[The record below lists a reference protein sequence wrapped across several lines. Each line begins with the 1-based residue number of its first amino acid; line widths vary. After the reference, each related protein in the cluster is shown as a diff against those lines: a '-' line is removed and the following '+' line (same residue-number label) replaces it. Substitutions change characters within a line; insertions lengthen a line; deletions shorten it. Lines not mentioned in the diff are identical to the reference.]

1 MNHILRFLAL
11 PSAVLAFASGTSFA
25 STYSVTS
32 LADSTNSG
40 TLRWAINSAN
50 TAPLSDGVR
59 TITFATNGTINLSS
73 PLPVLYKPVTID
85 ATSAPGY
92 TSNPVVSINFNGK
105 SGLTVATTAKGS
117 SISGLSLV
125 RASAAAL
132 TLQGLGIQVSGNFI
146 GLNTDGSLAA
156 NNGDGISVLP
166 GSTGNLIGGNTVST
180 GNQVWYATNFPVT
193 VSGWQGLRN
202 FATNSTQTNADWY
215 MITGTSGNY
224 GLLYTGPINGTGGIS
239 YLVSYPTNNINTTS
253 IYSAG
258 NVTKG
263 SNTIILAGSYA
274 NTTNQI
280 FSPGFTNY
288 GWVWTGSTNDLQPA
302 NGNGPISTNGTFRTI
317 NYSTVKQGHPQ
328 YNFCHSVMGDLAVG
342 NVCYPVKIGTNTR
355 TLGPGVAYICDL
367 TKQDLTV
374 PSSFVTIPVKP
385 LGAKSITAYGIWDNG
400 NGTYT
405 ICGGYS
411 TAPANNITNQL
422 IPLTLGLG
430 YLVDYTPR
438 NGTFTNWKSFS
449 YPSGVNV
456 DVHFEGISSTEA
468 GVYTLV
474 SDLING
480 TNIFGATL
488 SVNRNNDGTF
498 SSGYWTPLTFPGVT
512 NTGFVGADSV
522 YGNQVVGIIAG
533 TNNTASFG
541 CYQMTINTGFNLGNV
556 ISGNGGNGINLNGSS
571 SNTIS
576 QNYIGTDANGSTNA
590 AYGNARNGILLGS
603 GSSYNMIGGQFID
616 GNNPTGSAG
625 STTPVFQR
633 PPLGN
638 LISANHLNGV
648 LIENGSQSNTLSGNY
663 IGVDGSGTNAL
674 GNWFDGVDIEN
685 SSGNGLLGCAY
696 YQNPFA
702 YYNVISGNYGNGTRI
717 HKSTN
722 TTFQGNYAGID
733 ALDTTNVSNGGD
745 GLLVSGSSKYVQIGG
760 VIPLGSVISGNRG
773 NGTEITGTVSYATNF
788 NTFGGVPSFK
798 TYAVPNY
805 GDGILITSTG
815 GHNTVRTCVMSGNLG
830 NGVEIGGDAT
840 GVLIEDTTAGT
851 TTDINEPLPNQCNGI
866 VISGSAHGNSIG
878 GYNPSIEMSVHASG
892 NVGYGIAV
900 LDSAY
905 SNSIVN
911 TRVGVGLAPTEQ
923 QGILPPLPNQ
933 QGGIFLD
940 QGTYATTIGGT
951 NRIQANYLNNNGG
964 DGLTIIGS
972 AKNRII
978 GNYIIA
984 NDIGVYAWGNCA
996 GTVLLNNFVYNNTN
1010 NPQVNTSGSSGI
1022 IIK

>member
-1 MNHILRFLAL
+1 MKHIIRFLAL
-11 PSAVLAFASGTSFA
+11 PSAVLALAADSSIA

-50 TAPLSDGVR
+50 TAPLSEGVR

-92 TSNPVVSINFNGK
+92 TSNPVVSLNFRGNP
-105 SGLTVATTAKGS
+105 GLIVAATAKGS

-125 RASAAAL
+125 LASGTAL
-132 TLQGLGIQVSGNFI
+132 TLQGAGIRVYGNFI
-146 GLNTDGSLAA
+146 GLAPDGSLAP
-156 NNGDGISVLP
+156 NGGDGILAT
-166 GSTGNLIGGNTVST
+166 STSGNNLIGDGNPVTSIAYT
-180 GNQVWYATNFPVT
+180 NATNPSQFPIT
-193 VSGWQGLRN
+193 VFAWQGLR
-202 FATNSTQTNADWY
+202 A
-215 MITGTSGNY
+215 
-224 GLLYTGPINGTGGIS
+224 NGT
-239 YLVSYPTNNINTTS
+239 N
-253 IYSAG
+253 
-258 NVTKG
+258 
-263 SNTIILAGSYA
+263 AGSYLISGTGIS
-274 NTTNQI
+274 NNGI
-280 FSPGFTNY
+280 IYVGPISGGGTNY
-288 GWVWTGSTNDLQPA
+288 SLVGPSTWTQISPYGPDSLTNNRLRVVGSCKITNSANYNSGFVWEGTTNDL
-302 NGNGPISTNGTFRTI
+302 GTNL
-317 NYSTVKQGHPQ
+317 STVSGGSFRLISRPGAYAQ
-328 YNFCHSVMGDLAVG
+328 YTHSAMGDLAVG
-342 NVCYPVKIGTNTR
+342 NYVTNLAANSGEGAYVCKLTNS
-355 TLGPGVAYICDL
+355 TLTNA
-367 TKQDLTV
+367 
-374 PSSFVTIPVKP
+374 SAFVEIPKKP

-400 NGTYT
+400 VILNTNNQVISHPYT

-411 TAPANNITNQL
+411 PSAVNNITNENV
-422 IPLTLGLG
+422 PLTQGQG
-430 YLVDYTPR
+430 YLVDYDAVS
-438 NGTFTNWKSFS
+438 GKFTNWTSLS
-449 YPSGVNV
+449 YPQGKNII
-456 DVHFEGISSTEA
+456 VHFEGISGVET
-468 GVYTLV
+468 GVYQLSADAFEVGST
-474 SDLING
+474 NG
-480 TNIFGATL
+480 AQGCWV
-488 SVNRNNDGTF
+488 SVNRNPDGSF
-498 SSGYWTPLTFPGVT
+498 AQGSWVNLFYPGVSNNLT
-512 NTGFVGADSV
+512 SANSV
-522 YGNQVVGIIAG
+522 SGNQVVGLVLG
-533 TNNTASFG
+533 NSSFPF
-541 CYQMTINTGFNLGNV
+541 QATINSGFQRANV
-556 ISGNGGNGINLNGSS
+556 ISGNGGNGINLSGSS

-590 AYGNARNGILLGS
+590 AYGNARNGIQLSG
-603 GSSYNMIGGQFID
+603 GSSFNMIGGQFID

-648 LIENGSQSNTLSGNY
+648 LIANGSQSNTLSGNY
-663 IGVDGSGTNAL
+663 IGVDASGTNSL

-745 GLLVSGSSKYVQIGG
+745 GLLVSGSSKHVQIGG

-830 NGVEIGGDAT
+830 NGVEISGDAT

-866 VISGSAHGNSIG
+866 VISGRAHGNTIG
-878 GYNPSIEMSVHASG
+878 GYNPSIETSVHASG
-892 NVGYGIAV
+892 NLGYGIAV
-900 LDSAY
+900 IDKAY

-911 TRVGVGLAPTEQ
+911 TRVGVGLALTEQ
-923 QGILPPLPNQ
+923 QGILPPIPNQ

-940 QGTYATTIGGT
+940 QGTYATTIGGAKL
-951 NRIQANYLNNNGG
+951 IQANYINNNGG
-964 DGLTIIGS
+964 DGLTIDAS
-972 AKNRII
+972 QKNSII
-978 GNYIIA
+978 GNFILS
-984 NDIGVYAWGNCA
+984 NDMGIYAWGNCA
-996 GTVLLNNFVYNNTN
+996 GTVLSQNFVFNNTN
-1010 NPQVNTSGSSGI
+1010 GPQVNIKGATGI
-1022 IIK
+1022 IAK

>member
-1 MNHILRFLAL
+1 MNYILRFLAL
-11 PSAVLAFASGTSFA
+11 PSAVLAFASGSSIA
-25 STYSVTS
+25 STYPVTS

-105 SGLTVATTAKGS
+105 PGLTVATTAKGS

-125 RASAAAL
+125 RASGAGL
-132 TLQGLGIQVSGNFI
+132 TLQASGVQVSENFI
-146 GLNTDGSLAA
+146 GLATDGSIAA
-156 NNGDGISVLP
+156 NGGDGILLA
-166 GSTGNLIGGNTVST
+166 STSSKNLIGGGSPVISISYTN
-180 GNQVWYATNFPVT
+180 ATNPSQFPIT
-193 VSGWQGLRN
+193 VFAWQGLRAN
-202 FATNSTQTNADWY
+202 GTNEGSYLISGTGISNNGIIYVGPISGGGVNYSLVGPSTWTQISPYGPDSLTNNRLRVVGSCKITNSTNYNSGFVWE
-215 MITGTSGNY
+215 GT
-224 GLLYTGPINGTGGIS
+224 
-239 YLVSYPTNNINTTS
+239 
-253 IYSAG
+253 
-258 NVTKG
+258 
-263 SNTIILAGSYA
+263 
-274 NTTNQI
+274 
-280 FSPGFTNY
+280 
-288 GWVWTGSTNDLQPA
+288 TNDL
-302 NGNGPISTNGTFRTI
+302 GTNL
-317 NYSTVKQGHPQ
+317 STVSGGSFRLISRPGAYAQ
-328 YNFCHSVMGDLAVG
+328 YTHSAMGDLAVG
-342 NVCYPVKIGTNTR
+342 NYVTNLAANSGEGAYVCKLTNS
-355 TLGPGVAYICDL
+355 TLTNA
-367 TKQDLTV
+367 
-374 PSSFVTIPVKP
+374 SAFVEIPKKP

-400 NGTYT
+400 VILNTNNQVISHPYT

-411 TAPANNITNQL
+411 PSAVNNITNENV
-422 IPLTLGLG
+422 PLTQGQG
-430 YLVDYTPR
+430 YLVDYDAVS
-438 NGTFTNWKSFS
+438 GTFTNWTSLS
-449 YPSGVNV
+449 YPQGKNII
-456 DVHFEGISSTEA
+456 VHFEGISGVET
-468 GVYTLV
+468 GVYQLSADAFEVGST
-474 SDLING
+474 NG
-480 TNIFGATL
+480 AQGCWV
-488 SVNRNNDGTF
+488 SVNRNPDGSF
-498 SSGYWTPLTFPGVT
+498 AQGSWVNLFYPGVSNNLT
-512 NTGFVGADSV
+512 SANSV
-522 YGNQVVGIIAG
+522 SGNQIVGLVLG
-533 TNNTASFG
+533 NSSFPF
-541 CYQMTINTGFNLGNV
+541 QATINSGFQRANV
-556 ISGNGGNGINLNGSS
+556 ISGNGGNGINLSGSS

-590 AYGNARNGILLGS
+590 AYGNDRNGIQLSG
-603 GSSYNMIGGQFID
+603 GSSFNMIGGQFID
-616 GNNPTGSAG
+616 GNNPTGSTG
-625 STTPVFQR
+625 FTTPVFQR

-638 LISANHLNGV
+638 LISANHQNGV
-648 LIENGSQSNTLSGNY
+648 LIESGSQSNTLSGNY
-663 IGVDGSGTNAL
+663 IGVDASGTNAL

-702 YYNVISGNYGNGTRI
+702 YYNVISGNYGNGIRI

-866 VISGSAHGNSIG
+866 VISGNAHGNTIG

-940 QGTYATTIGGT
+940 QGTYATTIGGAKP
-951 NRIQANYLNNNGG
+951 IQANFINNNGG
-964 DGLTIIGS
+964 DGLTINASG
-972 AKNRII
+972 KNRIT
-978 GNYIIA
+978 GNSICS
-984 NDIGVYAWGNCA
+984 NNTGVYAFGNCS
-996 GTVLLNNFVYNNTN
+996 GTVLQNNLVTNNTDN
-1010 NPQVNTSGSSGI
+1010 QVDINGATGI
-1022 IIK
+1022 ISK

>member
-105 SGLTVATTAKGS
+105 PGLTVATTAKGS

-125 RASAAAL
+125 RASGAGL
-132 TLQGLGIQVSGNFI
+132 TLQASGVQVSENFI
-146 GLNTDGSLAA
+146 GLATDGSIAA
-156 NNGDGISVLP
+156 NGGDGILLA
-166 GSTGNLIGGNTVST
+166 STSSKNLIGGGSPVISISYTN
-180 GNQVWYATNFPVT
+180 ATNPSQFPIT
-193 VSGWQGLRN
+193 VFAWQGLRAN
-202 FATNSTQTNADWY
+202 GTNEGSYLISGTGISNNGIIYVGPISGGGANYSLVGPSTWTQISPYGPDSLTNNRLRVVGSCKITNSANYNSGFVWE
-215 MITGTSGNY
+215 GT
-224 GLLYTGPINGTGGIS
+224 
-239 YLVSYPTNNINTTS
+239 
-253 IYSAG
+253 
-258 NVTKG
+258 
-263 SNTIILAGSYA
+263 
-274 NTTNQI
+274 
-280 FSPGFTNY
+280 
-288 GWVWTGSTNDLQPA
+288 TNDL
-302 NGNGPISTNGTFRTI
+302 GTNL
-317 NYSTVKQGHPQ
+317 STVSGGSFRLISRPGAYAQ
-328 YNFCHSVMGDLAVG
+328 YTHSAMGDLAVG
-342 NVCYPVKIGTNTR
+342 NYVTNLAANSGEGAYVCKLTNS
-355 TLGPGVAYICDL
+355 TLTNA
-367 TKQDLTV
+367 
-374 PSSFVTIPVKP
+374 SAFVEIPKKP

-400 NGTYT
+400 VILNTNNQVISHPYT

-411 TAPANNITNQL
+411 PSAVNNITNENV
-422 IPLTLGLG
+422 PLTQGQG
-430 YLVDYTPR
+430 YLVDYDAVS
-438 NGTFTNWKSFS
+438 GKFTNWTSLS
-449 YPSGVNV
+449 YPQGKNII
-456 DVHFEGISSTEA
+456 VHFEGISGVET
-468 GVYTLV
+468 GVYQLSADAFEVGST
-474 SDLING
+474 NG
-480 TNIFGATL
+480 AQGCWV
-488 SVNRNNDGTF
+488 SVNRNPDGSF
-498 SSGYWTPLTFPGVT
+498 AQGSWVNLFYPGVSNNLT
-512 NTGFVGADSV
+512 SANSV
-522 YGNQVVGIIAG
+522 SGNQVVGLVLG
-533 TNNTASFG
+533 NSSFPF
-541 CYQMTINTGFNLGNV
+541 QATINSGFQRANV
-556 ISGNGGNGINLNGSS
+556 ISGNGGNGINLSGSS

-590 AYGNARNGILLGS
+590 AYGNARNGIQLSG
-603 GSSYNMIGGQFID
+603 GSSFNMIGGQFID

-648 LIENGSQSNTLSGNY
+648 LIANGSQSNTLSGNY
-663 IGVDGSGTNAL
+663 IGVDASGTNAL

-745 GLLVSGSSKYVQIGG
+745 GLLVSGSSKHVQIGG

-878 GYNPSIEMSVHASG
+878 GYNPSIETSVHASG
-892 NVGYGIAV
+892 NLGYGIAV
-900 LDSAY
+900 IDKAY

-911 TRVGVGLAPTEQ
+911 TRVGVGLALTEQ
-923 QGILPPLPNQ
+923 QGILPPIPNQ

-940 QGTYATTIGGT
+940 QGTYATTIGGAKL
-951 NRIQANYLNNNGG
+951 IQANYINNNGG
-964 DGLTIIGS
+964 DGLTINASG
-972 AKNRII
+972 KNRII

-996 GTVLLNNFVYNNTN
+996 GTVLLNNFVFGNTN

>member
-85 ATSAPGY
+85 GTTAPGY

-105 SGLTVATTAKGS
+105 PGLTVATTAKGS

-125 RASAAAL
+125 RASGAGL
-132 TLQGLGIQVSGNFI
+132 TLQASGVQVSENFI
-146 GLNTDGSLAA
+146 GLATDGSVAA
-156 NNGDGISVLP
+156 NGGDGILLA
-166 GSTGNLIGGNTVST
+166 STSSKNLIGSGSPVISISYTN
-180 GNQVWYATNFPVT
+180 ATNPSQFPIT
-193 VSGWQGLRN
+193 VFAWQGLRAN
-202 FATNSTQTNADWY
+202 GTNEGSYLISGTGISNNGIIYVGPISGGGANYSLVGPSTWTQISPYGPDSLTNNRLRVVGSCKITNSANYNSGFVWE
-215 MITGTSGNY
+215 GT
-224 GLLYTGPINGTGGIS
+224 
-239 YLVSYPTNNINTTS
+239 
-253 IYSAG
+253 
-258 NVTKG
+258 
-263 SNTIILAGSYA
+263 
-274 NTTNQI
+274 
-280 FSPGFTNY
+280 
-288 GWVWTGSTNDLQPA
+288 TNDLGASLTNQSG
-302 NGNGPISTNGTFRTI
+302 GNFRLIS
-317 NYSTVKQGHPQ
+317 HPGAYAQ
-328 YNFCHSVMGDLAVG
+328 YTHSAMGDLAVG
-342 NVCYPVKIGTNTR
+342 NYVTNLAANSGEGAYVCKLTN
-355 TLGPGVAYICDL
+355 PIL
-367 TKQDLTV
+367 TNA
-374 PSSFVTIPVKP
+374 SAFVEIPKKP

-400 NGTYT
+400 VILNTNNQVISHPYT

-411 TAPANNITNQL
+411 PSAVNNITNENV
-422 IPLTLGLG
+422 PLTQGQG
-430 YLVDYTPR
+430 YLVDYDAVS
-438 NGTFTNWKSFS
+438 GKFTNWTSLS
-449 YPSGVNV
+449 YPQGKNII
-456 DVHFEGISSTEA
+456 VHFEGISGVET
-468 GVYTLV
+468 GVYQLSADAFEVGST
-474 SDLING
+474 NG
-480 TNIFGATL
+480 AQGCWV
-488 SVNRNNDGTF
+488 SVNRNPDGSF
-498 SSGYWTPLTFPGVT
+498 AQGSWVNLFYPGVSNNLT
-512 NTGFVGADSV
+512 SANSV
-522 YGNQVVGIIAG
+522 SGNQVVGLVLG
-533 TNNTASFG
+533 NSSFPF
-541 CYQMTINTGFNLGNV
+541 QATINSGFQRANV

-590 AYGNARNGILLGS
+590 AYGNARNGIQLSG
-603 GSSYNMIGGQFID
+603 GSSFNMIGGQFID

-702 YYNVISGNYGNGTRI
+702 YYNVMSGNYGNGTRI

-745 GLLVSGSSKYVQIGG
+745 GLLVSGSSKHVQIGG

-851 TTDINEPLPNQCNGI
+851 TTGINEPLPNQCNGI

-878 GYNPSIEMSVHASG
+878 GYNPSIETSVHASG
-892 NVGYGIAV
+892 NLGYGIAV
-900 LDSAY
+900 IDKAY

-911 TRVGVGLAPTEQ
+911 TRVGVGLALTEQ
-923 QGILPPLPNQ
+923 QGILPPIPNQ

-940 QGTYATTIGGT
+940 QGTYATTIGGAKL
-951 NRIQANYLNNNGG
+951 IQANYINNNGG
-964 DGLTIIGS
+964 DGLTINASG
-972 AKNRII
+972 KNRII

-996 GTVLLNNFVYNNTN
+996 GTLLLNNFVFGNTN